1 MLIAGTWGAL
11 LLYIISWI
19 SGLFPSNLVQPSGS
33 RFQVWTDVTGMRTA
47 WLIHTVTLLGLLWT
61 KAVWPSTFVS
71 DILSVAAWGSMVG
84 VQAFPER
91 LPSLVNTSIVRFF
104 VILLLGLS
112 LIISQRQMSTGS
124 LFLEQTWFYHVL
136 LGSHI
141 IILLAG
147 DIMLGVACVASIIFF
162 YQEHHLKTKLMSSL
176 TLRFPALGT
185 LDRLSW
191 QGILWGFLALSIGLM
206 LGILINSNDHSLLAN
221 LRFGSSVSAW
231 CVFATLLLFR
241 QLHAVRSRWL
251 TIWCVVG
258 FVLALMSL
266 IVEMLRL
273 NIAE

>member
-11 LLYIISWI
+11 LLYIISWF
-19 SGLFPSNLVQPSGS
+19 SGLFSSNLVQPSCS

-112 LIISQRQMSTGS
+112 LIISQRQMSAGS
-124 LFLEQTWFYHVL
+124 LLIEQTWFYHVL

-147 DIMLGVACVASIIFF
+147 DLMLGVACVASIIFL

-206 LGILINSNDHSLLAN
+206 LGILINSDDHSLLAN

-241 QLHAVRSRWL
+241 QLHVVRSRWI

-258 FVLALMSL
+258 FVMTLISL

>member
-19 SGLFPSNLVQPSGS
+19 SGLFSSNLVQPSVS

-112 LIISQRQMSTGS
+112 LIISQRQMPAGS
-124 LFLEQTWFYHVL
+124 LLLEQTWFYHVL

-147 DIMLGVACVASIIFF
+147 DIMLGVACVASIIFL

-206 LGILINSNDHSLLAN
+206 LGILINSDDHSLLAN

-241 QLHAVRSRWL
+241 QLHVVRSRWI

-258 FVLALMSL
+258 FVMTLISL

>member
-1 MLIAGTWGAL
+1 MLIAGIWVAL
-11 LLYIISWI
+11 LLYIISWV
-19 SGLFPSNLVQPSGS
+19 SGLFFSNLVQSSGT
-33 RFQVWTDVTGMRTA
+33 RFQVLMDVAGMRTA

-61 KAVWPSTFVS
+61 KAIWPATFVS

-91 LPSLVNTSIVRFF
+91 LPSLVNTSVIRFF

-112 LIISQRQMSTGS
+112 LIISQRQIHTGLMFS
-124 LFLEQTWFYHVL
+124 EQTWFYQVL

-141 IILLAG
+141 IIILAG
-147 DIMLGVACVASIIFF
+147 DMMLGVACVASVISL

-176 TLRFPALGT
+176 TTRFPALGT

-191 QGILWGFLALSIGLM
+191 QGTLWGFFALSIGLM

-221 LRFGSSVSAW
+221 LRFGSSISAW

-241 QLHAVRSRWL
+241 QLQVVRSRWV

-273 NIAE
+273 NI

>member
-1 MLIAGTWGAL
+1 
-11 LLYIISWI
+11 
-19 SGLFPSNLVQPSGS
+19 
-33 RFQVWTDVTGMRTA
+33 
-47 WLIHTVTLLGLLWT
+47 LLWT

-147 DIMLGVACVASIIFF
+147 DIMLGVACVASIIFL

-206 LGILINSNDHSLLAN
+206 LGILINSDDHSLSAN

-241 QLHAVRSRWL
+241 QLHSVRSRWL